1 MFPAPRMPVYH
12 LLQHL
17 FHSLTPTSSP
27 TPLVTAP
34 RSVLPFGLVYIV
46 FSSSVDDVT
55 ASSAVVQQPE
65 SASNVPMV
73 SLTPTPTA
81 ITTTTYSSSS
91 ELLLESSDETWPLFD
106 NNDLIGCSFDILVVP
121 SCLEMLDV
129 VDEHNYALQKVLP
142 EDSPSNVFVAV
153 C

>member
-1 MFPAPRMPVYH
+1 
-12 LLQHL
+12 
-17 FHSLTPTSSP
+17 
-27 TPLVTAP
+27 VTAP

-81 ITTTTYSSSS
+81 ITTTTYFSSS
-91 ELLLESSDETWPLFD
+91 ELL
-106 NNDLIGCSFDILVVP
+106 
-121 SCLEMLDV
+121 
-129 VDEHNYALQKVLP
+129 
-142 EDSPSNVFVAV
+142 
-153 C
+153 

>member
-1 MFPAPRMPVYH
+1 MFPAPKDAC
-12 LLQHL
+12 L
-17 FHSLTPTSSP
+17 SSP
-27 TPLVTAP
+27 PTPISFTYSNIITNSSSDCPKVHSSLWL
-34 RSVLPFGLVYIV
+34 SVYC

-55 ASSAVVQQPE
+55 TSSEVAQQPE
-65 SASNVPMV
+65 SDSNVPIV
-73 SLTPTPTA
+73 SSTPTTVT
-81 ITTTTYSSSS
+81 TTTTYFSSS
-91 ELLLESSDETWPLFD
+91 ELLLESFDETWPLFD
-106 NNDLIGCSFDILVVP
+106 NNDLIGCSFDILLVP